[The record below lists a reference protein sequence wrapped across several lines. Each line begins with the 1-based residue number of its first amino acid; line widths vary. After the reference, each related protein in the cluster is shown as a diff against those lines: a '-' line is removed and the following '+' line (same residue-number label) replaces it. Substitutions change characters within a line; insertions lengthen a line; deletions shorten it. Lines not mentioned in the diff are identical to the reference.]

1 MKIALL
7 SDVHANLVALESV
20 LADINSSGGVDVYW
34 FLGDAVGYG
43 PQPFQCLQRLHEVVG
58 QQSWL
63 TGNHDLGVVRIAEGA
78 DAYSGEVRDLVGDAG
93 NQVAALVHAQELRT
107 LSMESCYQRMRQA
120 PTWMVPM
127 HSIAVAHGM
136 VFDRPEASSNVTG
149 STSYLT
155 DVSRAIVAFW
165 NLRQQN
171 GDDSAHLLCVGHT
184 HIQRYIYTENDAAAN
199 DAEWHTLDSTS
210 LAPGPHDIRS
220 ELVVDIPSF
229 NRGRIVIN
237 PGSVGQARG
246 SPPGHPDTRA
256 GYAVLTF
263 HENRGSVSF
272 RRIPYD
278 VAKVQ
283 KHMEDD
289 GYDPQL
295 IRRLALGQ

>member
-7 SDVHANLVALESV
+7 SDVHANLVALEAV
-20 LADINSSGGVDVYW
+20 LADIHSSGGVDMHW
-34 FLGDAVGYG
+34 FLGDVVGYG

-63 TGNHDLGVVRIAEGA
+63 AGNHDLGVVKIVEGV

-93 NQVAALVHAQELRT
+93 NQVASLAHAQELKT
-107 LSMESCYQRMRQA
+107 LSMESCYQRMQQA
-120 PTWMVPM
+120 PTWMIPM
-127 HSIAVAHGM
+127 HNVALAHGM
-136 VFDRPEASSNVTG
+136 VFDRPESTSNVIG
-149 STSYLT
+149 SPSYLT
-155 DVSRAIVAFW
+155 DAGRAMVAFW
-165 NLRQQN
+165 NLRQQS
-171 GDDSAHLLCVGHT
+171 GDDSTHLLCVGHT
-184 HIQRYIYTENDAAAN
+184 HVQQYICTENAADN
-199 DAEWHTLDSTS
+199 NAEWHTLDSTS
-210 LAPGPHDIRS
+210 LAPGLFDIRS
-220 ELVVDIPSF
+220 EFAVIISSL

-246 SPPGHPDTRA
+246 SQPGHPDTRA
-256 GYAVLTF
+256 CYAVLTF
-263 HENRGSVSF
+263 HENRGTVSF